1 MCKHCLDEWYKRNP
15 YMLIGNNDNNV
26 EVKLEIKDEDGLEI
40 SASWDQYE
48 NNTPQKWGFAAMAII
63 YYCPWCGR
71 KLKNE

>member
-15 YMLIGNNDNNV
+15 YMLIGNNDNNT
-26 EVKLEIKDEDGLEI
+26 EIKLEIRDEDGLEI
-40 SASWDQYE
+40 SASL
-48 NNTPQKWGFAAMAII
+48 QKWGFAAMAII